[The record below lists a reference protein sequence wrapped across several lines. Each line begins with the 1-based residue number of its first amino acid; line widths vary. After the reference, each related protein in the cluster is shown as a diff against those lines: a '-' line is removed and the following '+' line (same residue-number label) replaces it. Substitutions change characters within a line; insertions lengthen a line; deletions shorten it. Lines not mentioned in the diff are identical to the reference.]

1 MLDYINVK
9 RTLHTR
15 GVNIDEKQ
23 YLFVLSVVMGERVDV
38 AYGMVF
44 DTKNFKRAIESDECE
59 EYLASIHDD
68 AQARMMLQ
76 DERQLKELLSDDY
89 NAEIQ
94 AKAMDLEDYSF
105 TTGQVIQ
112 ILQNLLHERSQD
124 LENSS
129 VRDIISLINTLANQ
143 GALQSGDN
151 FSSHFI
157 QIYPPF
163 DVLCTSCGHEFDI
176 VKGLDGICPHC
187 KQVYRWSE
195 DEKRFYPQ
203 PQKL

>member
-1 MLDYINVK
+1 MLDYMNVK

-38 AYGMVF
+38 AYGMMF
-44 DTKNFKRAIESDECE
+44 DTKNFKRAIESEECE
-59 EYLASIHDD
+59 EYLASIHED

-76 DERQLKELLSDDY
+76 DERQLQEILSDDY
-89 NAEIQ
+89 KSEIQ

-176 VKGLDGICPHC
+176 VKGLDGICPNC

>member
-38 AYGMVF
+38 AYGMMF

-59 EYLASIHDD
+59 EYLASIHED

-76 DERQLKELLSDDY
+76 DERQLKEILNDDY
-89 NAEIQ
+89 KSEIQ

-176 VKGLDGICPHC
+176 VKGLDGICPNC

>member
-38 AYGMVF
+38 AYGMMF

-59 EYLASIHDD
+59 EYLASIHED
-68 AQARMMLQ
+68 AEARMMLQ
-76 DERQLKELLSDDY
+76 DERQLQEILNDDY
-89 NAEIQ
+89 KSEIQ

-176 VKGLDGICPHC
+176 VKGLDGICPNC

>member
-38 AYGMVF
+38 AYGMMF

-59 EYLASIHDD
+59 EYLASIHED
-68 AQARMMLQ
+68 AVARMMLQ
-76 DERQLKELLSDDY
+76 DERQLQELLSDDY
-89 NAEIQ
+89 KSEIQ

-176 VKGLDGICPHC
+176 VKGLDGICPNC

-203 PQKL
+203 PTKL

>member
-15 GVNIDEKQ
+15 GVNIDERQ

-59 EYLASIHDD
+59 EYLASIHED
-68 AQARMMLQ
+68 AEARMMLQ
-76 DERQLKELLSDDY
+76 DERQLQELLSDDY
-89 NAEIQ
+89 KSEIQ

>member
-1 MLDYINVK
+1 MLDYTNVK
-9 RTLHTR
+9 KTLHTR
-15 GVNIDEKQ
+15 GINIDERQ
-23 YLFVLSVVMGERVDV
+23 YLFVMQCVMGEREEV

-44 DTKNFKRAIESDECE
+44 KTKEFKRALESE
-59 EYLASIHDD
+59 EEEEFLASIKND
-68 AQARMMLQ
+68 AHMRLMLQ
-76 DERQLKELLSDDY
+76 DERQLYELLDADY
-89 NAEIQ
+89 KAEIQ
-94 AKAMDLEDYSF
+94 AKAMNLEDYSF

-112 ILQNLLHERSQD
+112 ILQNLLHDRAQD

-163 DVLCTSCGHEFDI
+163 DVVCTACGREFDI
-176 VKGLDGICPHC
+176 VKGLDGVCPHC
-187 KQVYRWSE
+187 HQVYRWSE
-195 DEKRFYPQ
+195 DEQRFYPQ

>member
-38 AYGMVF
+38 AYGMMF

-176 VKGLDGICPHC
+176 VKGLDGICPNC

-203 PQKL
+203 PTKL

>member
-15 GVNIDEKQ
+15 GVNIDERQ

-76 DERQLKELLSDDY
+76 DERQLQELLSDDY
-89 NAEIQ
+89 KSEIQ

-176 VKGLDGICPHC
+176 VKGLDGICPNC

>member
-38 AYGMVF
+38 AYGMMF

-59 EYLASIHDD
+59 EYLASIHED

-76 DERQLKELLSDDY
+76 DERQLQEILNDDY
-89 NAEIQ
+89 KSEIQ

-112 ILQNLLHERSQD
+112 ILQNLLHDRAQD

-163 DVLCTSCGHEFDI
+163 DVVCTACGREFDI
-176 VKGLDGICPHC
+176 VKGLDGVCPHC
-187 KQVYRWSE
+187 HQVYRWSE
-195 DEKRFYPQ
+195 DEQRFYPQ
-203 PQKL
+203 PTKL

>member
-15 GVNIDEKQ
+15 GVNIDVKQ

-38 AYGMVF
+38 AYGMMF

-59 EYLASIHDD
+59 EYLASIHED
-68 AQARMMLQ
+68 AEARMMLQ
-76 DERQLKELLSDDY
+76 DERQLQEILNDDY
-89 NAEIQ
+89 KAEIQ

-176 VKGLDGICPHC
+176 VKGLDGICPNC

-203 PQKL
+203 PTKL

>member
-59 EYLASIHDD
+59 EYLASIHED
-68 AQARMMLQ
+68 AEARMMLQ
-76 DERQLKELLSDDY
+76 DERQLQELLSDDY
-89 NAEIQ
+89 KSEIQ

-176 VKGLDGICPHC
+176 VKGLDGICPNC

>member
-38 AYGMVF
+38 AYGMMF

-59 EYLASIHDD
+59 EYLASIHED

-76 DERQLKELLSDDY
+76 DERQLQEILNDDY
-89 NAEIQ
+89 KSEIQ

-176 VKGLDGICPHC
+176 VKGLDGICPNC

>member
-38 AYGMVF
+38 AYGMMF

-59 EYLASIHDD
+59 EYLASIHED

-76 DERQLKELLSDDY
+76 DERQLQEILNDDY
-89 NAEIQ
+89 KAEIQ
-94 AKAMDLEDYSF
+94 AKAMNLEDYSF

-112 ILQNLLHERSQD
+112 ILQNLLHDRSQD

-176 VKGLDGICPHC
+176 VKGLDGICPNC

>member
-38 AYGMVF
+38 AYGMMF

-59 EYLASIHDD
+59 EYLASIHED
-68 AQARMMLQ
+68 AEARMMLQ
-76 DERQLKELLSDDY
+76 DERQLQELLSDDY
-89 NAEIQ
+89 KSEIQ

-176 VKGLDGICPHC
+176 VKGLDGICPNC

>member
-59 EYLASIHDD
+59 EYLASIHED
-68 AQARMMLQ
+68 AEARMMLQ
-76 DERQLKELLSDDY
+76 DERQLQELLSDDY
-89 NAEIQ
+89 KSEIQ